1 MKQNKNRLLL
11 RFLLLFHLLPYRIKH
26 PPMKQNKNSLLLRRF
41 HLIFLPYRIKRPMS
55 MKTGK
60 KHTTNPRNY
69 HHLFRQYHLTVMIIQ
84 DKYAR
89 LLMNNVNYMI

>member
-1 MKQNKNRLLL
+1 
-11 RFLLLFHLLPYRIKH
+11 
-26 PPMKQNKNSLLLRRF
+26 MKQNKNSLLLRRF
-41 HLIFLPYRIKRPMS
+41 PLLFLLPRRIKHPMS
-55 MKTGK
+55 MKMWK
-60 KHTTNPRNY
+60 KHRANPRNY